1 MKNIKGLISSYFY
14 PKESIKPVLIAK
26 EARRIRNMNQLA
38 ESMDKINRMLEH
50 VKNGGNE
57 DAIRTWSIIQ
67 ANMKHCWLDATVEQH
82 TRGNF
87 MFQ

>member
-1 MKNIKGLISSYFY
+1 MKNIARMIKTYFK
-14 PKESIKPVLIAK
+14 PEQENKPVMLAKESG
-26 EARRIRNMNQLA
+26 RIRNMDQLA

-50 VKNGGNE
+50 VMAVGNE
-57 DAIRTWSIIQ
+57 DAIRTWKIIQ
-67 ANMKHCWLDATVEQH
+67 ANMKHRWLDATVEQH